1 MKSETILTYN
11 QQKQDILYINLNI
24 TEPKLCIPQ
33 LGPFLVID
41 FVVKYEPD
49 DCDPFEAAIGLDRVQ
64 APKMY

>member
-1 MKSETILTYN
+1 M
-11 QQKQDILYINLNI
+11 YINLNI

-49 DCDPFEAAIGLDRVQ
+49 DCDPFEAARGLDRVL